1 MFFLKHGSRAPN
13 LRAAHSRAT
22 TVGYMREGQTLLRQ
36 SEAGKIKILKLSPR
50 RLGIRMSEINRY
62 LDENV
67 KPMKTT

>member
-1 MFFLKHGSRAPN
+1 MDSKMQFIDRVVLIEEAGAILEIPRW
-13 LRAAHSRAT
+13 
-22 TVGYMREGQTLLRQ
+22 TLLRQ

-67 KPMKTT
+67 KPMKAT